1 MKKLLAILLTLAVM
15 CSFGVSALAADTETT
30 TFTWEAVQKDAAE
43 VDKDGQFAQI
53 GTFGIWIPSIYTAAD
68 LTEERIEQ
76 GYLANLVTKD
86 LSSAVMAF
94 TDTADGWSNLDDLA
108 KQYNEAGMEA
118 EVVNVNGLPALLFT
132 NAESDTI
139 NVSFLESDDTTV
151 TFSFY
156 PYSDENVAALSYLM
170 ISSIQRCLFW
180 ETVKDAAAQV
190 DKDGKLVKIA
200 DTGLAMWVPS
210 VMVEGE
216 LTEEDVNNGS
226 ICYLAPVDDSA
237 SVNIFTWG
245 EDMDLVGL
253 VKYYAG
259 NGVDDAEI
267 VVINGIKAV
276 MAGDEE
282 NDCIVI
288 DYPMENGSVLEF
300 SFCPASD
307 EDFAQV
313 ALLMASSIQEAK

>member
-200 DTGLAMWVPS
+200 DTGLA
-210 VMVEGE
+210 GE
-216 LTEEDVNNGS
+216 N
-226 ICYLAPVDDSA
+226 
-237 SVNIFTWG
+237 
-245 EDMDLVGL
+245 MDLVGL

-259 NGVDDAEI
+259 NGVEDAEI

-288 DYPMENGSVLEF
+288 DYPMDNGSVLEF

>member
-30 TFTWEAVQKDAAE
+30 TFTWEAVQKEAVEA
-43 VDKDGQFAQI
+43 DKDGQFAQI
-53 GTFGIWIPSIYTAAD
+53 GSFGIWIPSIYTAAD

-139 NVSFLESDDTTV
+139 NVSLLQSEDETI

-180 ETVKDAAAQV
+180 ETVKDTAAQV
-190 DKDGKLVKIA
+190 DKDAKLVKIA

-210 VMVEGE
+210 ALVEGE
-216 LTEEDVNNGS
+216 LTEEDVKNGY
-226 ICYLAPVDDSA
+226 IAYLSTLDESDS
-237 SVNIFTWG
+237 VGIYTWG
-245 EDMDLVGL
+245 ENMDLVGL

-267 VVINGIKAV
+267 VMINGIKAV
-276 MAGDEE
+276 MSSDEE
-282 NDCIVI
+282 NDCMLV
-288 DYPMENGSVLEF
+288 DYPMEDGSVLEF

-307 EDFAQV
+307 EDFAQF

>member
-132 NAESDTI
+132 NAEADTI

-156 PYSDENVAALSYLM
+156 PYSD
-170 ISSIQRCLFW
+170 
-180 ETVKDAAAQV
+180 
-190 DKDGKLVKIA
+190 
-200 DTGLAMWVPS
+200 
-210 VMVEGE
+210 
-216 LTEEDVNNGS
+216 
-226 ICYLAPVDDSA
+226 
-237 SVNIFTWG
+237 
-245 EDMDLVGL
+245 
-253 VKYYAG
+253 
-259 NGVDDAEI
+259 
-267 VVINGIKAV
+267 
-276 MAGDEE
+276 
-282 NDCIVI
+282 
-288 DYPMENGSVLEF
+288 
-300 SFCPASD
+300 
-307 EDFAQV
+307 
-313 ALLMASSIQEAK
+313 